1 VNLMNRKTIIVATG
15 LVCAVAT
22 VHAQNATS
30 DVGGTFQQ
38 VQTAANAWI
47 PAIMAAAT
55 RLFYLL
61 AAIDFAWSTPSFLRE
76 SDFMGLFLSLIKK
89 LLVISFFYA
98 VLINGQTWIPA
109 IVNSFITIGT
119 NATGLSAAQSPS
131 DIMAQGIQICSDLF
145 DKVNGANLLTQTG
158 AALTTILMIVM
169 VFASYL
175 IIVLHYIVTK
185 LEAIIVMTAGYI
197 FLGFAGSRWT
207 MPYFERYI
215 SLAIST
221 GVRLMLIYLML
232 GVFKTVSQNWVTAM
246 DSYTPDQ
253 PALQIFPT
261 LASMLLFA
269 FASWMIP
276 KMAGSIASGSLGLG
290 GADIVNAGAAAATGA
305 ALAVA
310 TVASGGALA
319 AGGMAA
325 AGAGG
330 IEALGAVGGDAAV
343 GASSSMASGAAD
355 VAAGGAGV
363 PAPVGP
369 PPGGGVNP
377 ISEGPPPGPPAE
389 SSSAS
394 MSDVAAGPSRG
405 TETPMNDDPIPA
417 ESSAGDSSNPQSRF
431 NFGRQKN
438 RNLVPDDGSEHTP
451 PPQLRMEGEE

>member
-1 VNLMNRKTIIVATG
+1 
-15 LVCAVAT
+15 
-22 VHAQNATS
+22 
-30 DVGGTFQQ
+30 
-38 VQTAANAWI
+38 
-47 PAIMAAAT
+47 MAAAT

-61 AAIDFAWSTPSFLRE
+61 AAIDFAWSAPSFLRE

-98 VLINGQTWIPA
+98 VLVNGQTWIPA

-119 NATGLSAAQSPS
+119 NATGLPAAQSPS

-232 GVFKTVSQNWVTAM
+232 GVFKTVSQNWIAAM
-246 DSYTPDQ
+246 DAYTPDQ

-261 LASMLLFA
+261 IASMLLFA

-290 GADIVNAGAAAATGA
+290 GADIVSTGAAAATGA

-310 TVASGGALA
+310 TVATGGALA
-319 AGGMAA
+319 GGELA

-330 IEALGAVGGDAAV
+330 AEAAGALGEGAIAGGSTSV
-343 GASSSMASGAAD
+343 ASGAAD
-355 VAAGGAGV
+355 AAAGGAGV

-369 PPGGGVNP
+369 PPGSGAEP
-377 ISEGPPPGPPAE
+377 ISEAPAPGAPSESGA
-389 SSSAS
+389 SSSGVSAS
-394 MSDVAAGPSRG
+394 SPSNDGATMSGPQ
-405 TETPMNDDPIPA
+405 
-417 ESSAGDSSNPQSRF
+417 QSF
-431 NFGRQKN
+431 NFGRHQR

>member
-1 VNLMNRKTIIVATG
+1 MQSTTNGAKWPDTLFHGDNTGSNPVGDANQLNDLADFLQFFCGAFWGAVNRRLSCHIGCRLTHHRNDLLLRGSFRRHLRLSV
-15 LVCAVAT
+15 
-22 VHAQNATS
+22 
-30 DVGGTFQQ
+30 DVQ
-38 VQTAANAWI
+38 
-47 PAIMAAAT
+47 
-55 RLFYLL
+55 
-61 AAIDFAWSTPSFLRE
+61 
-76 SDFMGLFLSLIKK
+76 
-89 LLVISFFYA
+89 
-98 VLINGQTWIPA
+98 
-109 IVNSFITIGT
+109 
-119 NATGLSAAQSPS
+119 
-131 DIMAQGIQICSDLF
+131 SDLF

-232 GVFKTVSQNWVTAM
+232 GVFKTVSRNWVTAM

-330 IEALGAVGGDAAV
+330 MEALGTLGGNAAV
-343 GASSSMASGAAD
+343 GTSSSMASGAAD

-369 PPGGGVNP
+369 PPGGGADP

-389 SSSAS
+389 ASSVSS
-394 MSDVAAGPSRG
+394 SDVAGGPSRG
-405 TETPMNDDPIPA
+405 SEAALTGDPIPA
-417 ESSAGDSSNPQSRF
+417 ESGAGDSSNPQSRF
-431 NFGRQKN
+431 NFGTQKN

>member
-1 VNLMNRKTIIVATG
+1 MKRLTFFVG
-15 LVCAVAT
+15 AT
-22 VHAQNATS
+22 VLLSVTAASAQTATT
-30 DVGGTFQQ
+30 DVGGTFRQ
-38 VQTAANAWI
+38 VQAAANAWI

-61 AAIDFAWSTPSFLRE
+61 AAIDFAWSAPSFLRE

-98 VLINGQTWIPA
+98 VLVNGQAWIPA
-109 IVNSFITIGT
+109 IVNSFIQIGT
-119 NATGLSAAQSPS
+119 SASGLSAAQNPS

-158 AALTTILMIVM
+158 AALTTLLMIVI

-185 LEAIIVMTAGYI
+185 LEAIIVMTAGYL

-246 DSYTPDQ
+246 SSYTTDQ

-290 GADIVNAGAAAATGA
+290 GADIVNVGVAAGAGAAA
-305 ALAVA
+305 AVA
-310 TVASGGALA
+310 TVASAGALA
-319 AGGMAA
+319 GGSVAA
-325 AGAGG
+325 AGIGG
-330 IEALGAVGGDAAV
+330 TEALGTFSADAAN
-343 GASSSMASGAAD
+343 
-355 VAAGGAGV
+355 V
-363 PAPVGP
+363 PASTADWRNGRHAWWR
-369 PPGGGVNP
+369 G
-377 ISEGPPPGPPAE
+377 
-389 SSSAS
+389 SS
-394 MSDVAAGPSRG
+394 G
-405 TETPMNDDPIPA
+405 T
-417 ESSAGDSSNPQSRF
+417 
-431 NFGRQKN
+431 GRTATV
-438 RNLVPDDGSEHTP
+438 RRSH
-451 PPQLRMEGEE
+451 RCCSW

>member
-1 VNLMNRKTIIVATG
+1 MKRTTIFVAAALVCSVAT
-15 LVCAVAT
+15 A
-22 VHAQNATS
+22 HAQNATS
-30 DVGGTFQQ
+30 DIGGTFQQ

-61 AAIDFAWSTPSFLRE
+61 AAIDFAWSAPSFLRE
-76 SDFMGLFLSLIKK
+76 SDFLGLFLSLIKK

-98 VLINGQTWIPA
+98 VLVNGQTWIPA

-232 GVFKTVSQNWVTAM
+232 GVFKTVSQNWVAAM

-261 LASMLLFA
+261 IASMLLFA

-276 KMAGSIASGSLGLG
+276 KMVGSIASGSLGLG
-290 GADIVNAGAAAATGA
+290 GADIVNTGAAAATGA

-319 AGGMAA
+319 AGGAA
-325 AGAGG
+325 AVGAGG
-330 IEALGAVGGDAAV
+330 MEAVGAIGGDAAAGV
-343 GASSSMASGAAD
+343 SASMASGAAD
-355 VAAGGAGV
+355 IAAGGAGV

-369 PPGGGVNP
+369 PPGDGVGSISDSP
-377 ISEGPPPGPPAE
+377 TPGSPSETGSTSSFEVASGQTRVGDVPSSEGA
-389 SSSAS
+389 
-394 MSDVAAGPSRG
+394 
-405 TETPMNDDPIPA
+405 IPA
-417 ESSAGDSSNPQSRF
+417 EGNGGDTGNSQSSL
-431 NFGRQKN
+431 NFDRRGK

>member
-1 VNLMNRKTIIVATG
+1 MNRRTIIVAACLLFAG
-15 LVCAVAT
+15 AT
-22 VHAQNATS
+22 AHAQNPTT
-30 DVGGTFQQ
+30 DVGGTFRQI
-38 VQTAANAWI
+38 QTAANAWI

-98 VLINGQTWIPA
+98 VLVNGQTWIPA

-119 NATGLSAAQSPS
+119 NATGLPAAQNPS

-232 GVFKTVSQNWVTAM
+232 GVFKTVSQNWIAAM
-246 DSYTPDQ
+246 DAYTPDQ

-261 LASMLLFA
+261 IASMLLFA

-290 GADIVNAGAAAATGA
+290 GADIVSTGAAAATGA

-310 TVASGGALA
+310 TVATGGALA
-319 AGGMAA
+319 GGELAVAGAGAAEA
-325 AGAGG
+325 AGA
-330 IEALGAVGGDAAV
+330 LGE
-343 GASSSMASGAAD
+343 GAIAGVSPSMASGVAD
-355 VAAGGAGV
+355 TAAGGAGV

-369 PPGGGVNP
+369 PPGAEAAPDSGVSTPIAPSESAPSSDGGAGSAP
-377 ISEGPPPGPPAE
+377 
-389 SSSAS
+389 SSDGVSAS
-394 MSDVAAGPSRG
+394 N
-405 TETPMNDDPIPA
+405 TQ
-417 ESSAGDSSNPQSRF
+417 QSF
-431 NFGRQKN
+431 NFGRQQR

>member
-1 VNLMNRKTIIVATG
+1 
-15 LVCAVAT
+15 
-22 VHAQNATS
+22 
-30 DVGGTFQQ
+30 
-38 VQTAANAWI
+38 
-47 PAIMAAAT
+47 
-55 RLFYLL
+55 
-61 AAIDFAWSTPSFLRE
+61 
-76 SDFMGLFLSLIKK
+76 
-89 LLVISFFYA
+89 
-98 VLINGQTWIPA
+98 
-109 IVNSFITIGT
+109 
-119 NATGLSAAQSPS
+119 
-131 DIMAQGIQICSDLF
+131 
-145 DKVNGANLLTQTG
+145 
-158 AALTTILMIVM
+158 VM

-232 GVFKTVSQNWVTAM
+232 GVFKTVSQNWIAAM
-246 DSYTPDQ
+246 DAYTPDQ

-261 LASMLLFA
+261 IASMLLFA

-290 GADIVNAGAAAATGA
+290 GADIVSTGAAAATGA

-310 TVASGGALA
+310 TVATGGALA
-319 AGGMAA
+319 GGELAA
-325 AGAGG
+325 AGAGSAEAIG
-330 IEALGAVGGDAAV
+330 ALGEGATAA
-343 GASSSMASGAAD
+343 GSSSMASGAAE

-369 PPGGGVNP
+369 PPGSGAES
-377 ISEGPPPGPPAE
+377 ISEAPAPSSPSEPGG
-389 SSSAS
+389 SSSGVSAS
-394 MSDVAAGPSRG
+394 SPSNDGATMSGSQQ
-405 TETPMNDDPIPA
+405 T
-417 ESSAGDSSNPQSRF
+417 F
-431 NFGRQKN
+431 NFGRQQK